1 MKSEVDRLFNVIR
14 GRKKNTEPE
23 NGENSDCN
31 TVPIRN

>member
-23 NGENSDCN
+23 NGEN
-31 TVPIRN
+31 TVVIP

>member
-23 NGENSDCN
+23 NGENI
-31 TVPIRN
+31 VVIPYL